1 MREFTKSEHAYNFS
15 YSNEAINKGNLKLLD
30 KLLNICTKATLLL
43 NSNKLEAYQTYFKQA
58 TGRDKSSTDNKFNF
72 LKNFDDSS

>member
-1 MREFTKSEHAYNFS
+1 MREFTKSERAYNFS

-43 NSNKLEAYQTYFKQA
+43 NSNKLDTFQTFFKQA
-58 TGRDKSSTDNKFNF
+58 SGRDKSSVENKFNF

>member
-1 MREFTKSEHAYNFS
+1 MREFTKSERSYNFT

-43 NSNKLEAYQTYFKQA
+43 NSNKLDAYQTYFKQA
-58 TGRDKSSTDNKFNF
+58 SGRDKSSLENKFNL

>member
-1 MREFTKSEHAYNFS
+1 MREFTKSERSYNFT
-15 YSNEAINKGNLKLLD
+15 YSNESINKGNLKLLD

-43 NSNKLEAYQTYFKQA
+43 NSNKLDAYQTYFKQA
-58 TGRDKSSTDNKFNF
+58 SGRDKSSLENKFNL

>member
-1 MREFTKSEHAYNFS
+1 MREFTKSERAYNFS

-43 NSNKLEAYQTYFKQA
+43 NSNKLDTFQTFFKQA
-58 TGRDKSSTDNKFNF
+58 SGRDKSSTENKFNF
-72 LKNFDDSS
+72 FKNFDDSS